1 MPEMFSESEQPTAMA
16 ARDFARSLATGTG
29 FLLGGANARLRRKA
43 GLALAMHVVGTA
55 AVGSAMV
62 WLESKHVKSRAGQKQ

>member
-1 MPEMFSESEQPTAMA
+1 MPEMFSENEQPTAMA

-29 FLLGGANARLRRKA
+29 FLLGAHAPLRRKA

-55 AVGSAMV
+55 AVGSAML
-62 WLESKHVKSRAGQKQ
+62 WLERQQAKSRAEQKQ

>member
-62 WLESKHVKSRAGQKQ
+62 WLERQQAKSRAEQKQ

>member
-29 FLLGGANARLRRKA
+29 FLLGASSTLRRKA

-55 AVGSAMV
+55 AVGSAML
-62 WLESKHVKSRAGQKQ
+62 WLERQQAKSRAEQKQ